1 MDGRRARVR
10 DAIAIA
16 GAADENPWMPEF
28 PLPVPDATLR
38 GLLPVTSPLRHLAS
52 LPKEAIVSSIR
63 DVWNEITIPTFRRLA
78 DAILAIPL
86 KSLSTWNDEAY
97 LTFDADDVGPISI
110 TGPRNEIPA
119 SLRDAFPV
127 ESADGFEVFLTYF
140 GGMRDWEVGHSGHFF
155 DPQKPLFL
163 SKDGY
168 EWGEIGEWEGSLP
181 LYHGGTGDC
190 ILIRRDGVIGVW
202 SHENAWEGS
211 DEACCWPIEYTFL
224 SLMDHFAEYIH
235 FHRKSEEKRESPFYY

>member
-1 MDGRRARVR
+1 
-10 DAIAIA
+10 
-16 GAADENPWMPEF
+16 MPEF
-28 PLPVPDATLR
+28 SLPVSDTTLG
-38 GLLPVTSPLRHLAS
+38 GLLPPTSPLRHLAS
-52 LPKEAIVSSIR
+52 LPREAIVKTIR
-63 DVWNEITIPTFRRLA
+63 EDWDEITIPTFRRLA

-127 ESADGFEVFLTYF
+127 ESVDGFEAFLTYF

-163 SKDGY
+163 SKDDPRY

-190 ILIRRDGVIGVW
+190 ILLRRDAAIGVW

-211 DEACCWPIEYTFL
+211 DEPCCWPIEYTFL
-224 SLMDHFAEYIH
+224 SLMDHFVEYMQLPRASNA
-235 FHRKSEEKRESPFYY
+235 RKDSPFYY